1 MSEPPRI
8 DAADR
13 VTAPSEGS
21 AGKRL
26 LTMLGS
32 IVVSGLIL
40 IGISQAQKT
49 SVGETPAPIEELRA
63 IAVDSPPPPPPPP
76 ESPAEPLP
84 PESLDIEPLPTESLI
99 QVVATIAPPAPP
111 MPRLPEIR
119 FDANMDELRP
129 SDLSRRHDGDRL
141 FQVSEVER
149 RPTVLYR
156 EPPKYLASA
165 LEGMTNP
172 SVTLMFVVTATGV
185 AEEIRVVDAPTQD
198 LGQIMVESV
207 RAWKFRP
214 ALREGRPVRCL
225 VRQSVFLVAPNRRPF

>member
-1 MSEPPRI
+1 MSESHRSHS
-8 DAADR
+8 ADD
-13 VTAPSEGS
+13 VTWASEGS

-26 LTMLGS
+26 FTVLGS
-32 IVVSGLIL
+32 MVVSGLIL

-49 SVGETPAPIEELRA
+49 SIGETPAPVEELRA

-76 ESPAEPLP
+76 NAIAEPLP
-84 PESLDIEPLPTESLI
+84 PEALDIEPLPTESLI
-99 QVVATIAPPAPP
+99 QVSATLAPPAPP

-119 FDANMDELRP
+119 FDAHMDELRP
-129 SDLSRRHDGDRL
+129 SELSRRADGDRL

-156 EPPKYLASA
+156 EPPKYLSSA
-165 LEGMTNP
+165 LEGMVNP
-172 SVTLMFVVTATGV
+172 SVTLMFIVTATGV

-225 VRQSVFLVAPNRRPF
+225 VRQSVFLVAPNRGPF